1 MKKNVWEIIKKL
13 DKEKLIPIAQFYLFE
28 KYGEEFSP
36 VRCNVPPIDE
46 LVVCTF
52 KVNNG
57 VKKSLKISV
66 GCGF

>member
-46 LVVCTF
+46 LVFCTL
-52 KVNNG
+52 
-57 VKKSLKISV
+57 KSTME
-66 GCGF
+66 